1 MSRVLIVTGG
11 SRGLGAATCIG
22 AAEAGYEA
30 ICVNY
35 VGNKARANEVVAAC
49 EKAGAKAIAAQADV
63 TKEADIVRMFET
75 VDKELGTVTHLVN
88 SAGIVGPYARVD
100 ELDNWSAL
108 EELWTLNITAT
119 LVCSREAIKR
129 MSTKHGGKGGAIV
142 HLSSAASHLGGAGV
156 NVPYAAS
163 KGAMITMTKSLARV
177 LGPEVRINAVCPGF
191 IQGEWLR
198 QGMGPEVYDRTQAFL
213 EGATPLKRTA
223 TADTVAE
230 AIIMLITSASLV
242 TGETLLLDGGHHLL

>member
-35 VGNKARANEVVAAC
+35 VGNKERADQVVAAC
-49 EKAGAKAIAAQADV
+49 EAAGAKALAVQADI
-63 TKEADIVRMFET
+63 TKEAGINRMFET

-100 ELDNWSAL
+100 ELDDWNAL
-108 EELWTLNITAT
+108 EELWTLNITST
-119 LVCSREAIKR
+119 MICCREAIKR

-142 HLSSAASHLGGAGV
+142 NLSSAASHLGGAGV

-163 KGAMITMTKSLARV
+163 KGAIDSMNWGMAQEVAAEGIRV
-177 LGPEVRINAVCPGF
+177 NAVSPGVIDTEIQPEGRVEAVGPNLPMKRVGQAPEVANTI
-191 IQGEWLR
+191 L
-198 QGMGPEVYDRTQAFL
+198 FL
-213 EGATPLKRTA
+213 LSDDASYIAGTKVNVSGAR
-223 TADTVAE
+223 
-230 AIIMLITSASLV
+230 
-242 TGETLLLDGGHHLL
+242 

>member
-22 AAEAGYEA
+22 AAKRGYEK
-30 ICVNY
+30 IVVNY
-35 VGNKARANEVVAAC
+35 VSNKQRADEVVAAC
-49 EKAGAKAIAAQADV
+49 ENAGAKAIAVQADV
-63 TKEADIVRMFET
+63 TREADIVKLFET
-75 VDKELGTVTHLVN
+75 ADRELGTVTHLVN

-100 ELDNWSAL
+100 ELDDWNSL
-108 EELWTLNITAT
+108 EELWTLNITST

-163 KGAMITMTKSLARV
+163 KGAIDSLNWGMAQEVAAEGIRV
-177 LGPEVRINAVCPGF
+177 NAVSPGVIDTE
-191 IQGEWLR
+191 IQPEGRVEAV
-198 QGMGPEVYDRTQAFL
+198 GPNLPMKRVGQAEEVANAILFL
-213 EGATPLKRTA
+213 LSEEASYIAGTKVNVSGAR
-223 TADTVAE
+223 
-230 AIIMLITSASLV
+230 
-242 TGETLLLDGGHHLL
+242 

>member
-22 AAEAGYEA
+22 AAARGYEN

-35 VGNKARANEVVAAC
+35 VGNKERADQVAEAC
-49 EKAGAKAIAAQADV
+49 EKAGANTIAVQADV
-63 TKEADIVRMFET
+63 TKEADIVKLFET

-100 ELDNWSAL
+100 ELDDWDAL
-108 EELWTLNITAT
+108 QELWTLNITST
-119 LVCSREAIKR
+119 LICSREAIKR

-163 KGAMITMTKSLARV
+163 KGAIDSLNWGMAQEVAAEGIRVNSVSPGVIDTEIQPEGRVEAVGPNLPMKRVGQAEEVANAILFLLSDEASYIAGTKVNVSGAR
-177 LGPEVRINAVCPGF
+177 
-191 IQGEWLR
+191 
-198 QGMGPEVYDRTQAFL
+198 
-213 EGATPLKRTA
+213 
-223 TADTVAE
+223 
-230 AIIMLITSASLV
+230 
-242 TGETLLLDGGHHLL
+242 

>member
-22 AAEAGYEA
+22 AAERGYEN

-35 VGNKARANEVVAAC
+35 AGNKERADQVVAAC
-49 EKAGAKAIAAQADV
+49 EKAGAKAIAVQADI
-63 TKEADIVRMFET
+63 TKEADIVRLFET
-75 VDKELGTVTHLVN
+75 ADKELGTVTHLVN

-100 ELDNWSAL
+100 ELDDWDAMQ
-108 EELWTLNITAT
+108 ELWTLNITAT

-163 KGAMITMTKSLARV
+163 KGAVDSLNWGMAQEVVAEGIRV
-177 LGPEVRINAVCPGF
+177 NAVSPGVIDTE
-191 IQGEWLR
+191 IQPAGRVEE
-198 QGMGPEVYDRTQAFL
+198 MGPKLPMKRAGQAEEVANAILFL
-213 EGATPLKRTA
+213 LSDAASYVAGTKVNVSGAR
-223 TADTVAE
+223 
-230 AIIMLITSASLV
+230 
-242 TGETLLLDGGHHLL
+242 

>member
-22 AAEAGYEA
+22 AAKRGYEN
-30 ICVNY
+30 IVVNY
-35 VGNKARANEVVAAC
+35 VSNKQRADEVVAAC
-49 EKAGAKAIAAQADV
+49 ENAGAKAIAVQADV
-63 TKEADIVRMFET
+63 TREADIVKLFET
-75 VDKELGTVTHLVN
+75 ADRELGTVTHLVN

-100 ELDNWSAL
+100 ELDDWNSL
-108 EELWTLNITAT
+108 EELWTLNITST

-163 KGAMITMTKSLARV
+163 KGAIDSLNWGMAQEVAAEGIRV
-177 LGPEVRINAVCPGF
+177 NAVSPGVIDTE
-191 IQGEWLR
+191 IQPEGRVEAV
-198 QGMGPEVYDRTQAFL
+198 GPNLPMKRVGQAEEVANAILFL
-213 EGATPLKRTA
+213 LSEEASYIAGTKVNVSGAR
-223 TADTVAE
+223 
-230 AIIMLITSASLV
+230 
-242 TGETLLLDGGHHLL
+242 

>member
-22 AAEAGYEA
+22 AAKRGYEN
-30 ICVNY
+30 IVVNY
-35 VGNKARANEVVAAC
+35 VSNKQRADEVVAAC
-49 EKAGAKAIAAQADV
+49 ENAGAKAIAVQADV
-63 TKEADIVRMFET
+63 TREADIVKLFET
-75 VDKELGTVTHLVN
+75 ADRELGTVTHLVN

-100 ELDNWSAL
+100 ELDDWNSL
-108 EELWTLNITAT
+108 EELWTLNITST

-163 KGAMITMTKSLARV
+163 KGAIDSLNWGMAQEVAAEGIRV
-177 LGPEVRINAVCPGF
+177 NAVSPGVIDTE
-191 IQGEWLR
+191 IQPEGRVEAV
-198 QGMGPEVYDRTQAFL
+198 GPNLPMKRVGQAEEVANAILFL
-213 EGATPLKRTA
+213 LSEESSYIAGTKVNVSGAR
-223 TADTVAE
+223 
-230 AIIMLITSASLV
+230 
-242 TGETLLLDGGHHLL
+242 

>member
-22 AAEAGYEA
+22 AAKRGYEN
-30 ICVNY
+30 IVVNY
-35 VGNKARANEVVAAC
+35 VSNKQRADEVVAAC
-49 EKAGAKAIAAQADV
+49 ENAGAKAIAVQGDV
-63 TKEADIVRMFET
+63 TREADIVKLFET
-75 VDKELGTVTHLVN
+75 ADRELGTVTHLVN

-100 ELDNWSAL
+100 ELDDWNSL
-108 EELWTLNITAT
+108 EELWTLNITST

-163 KGAMITMTKSLARV
+163 KGAIDSLNWGMAQEVAAESIRV
-177 LGPEVRINAVCPGF
+177 NAVSPGVIDTE
-191 IQGEWLR
+191 IQPEGRVEAV
-198 QGMGPEVYDRTQAFL
+198 GPNLPMKRVGQAEEVANAILFL
-213 EGATPLKRTA
+213 LSEEASYIAGTKVNVSGAR
-223 TADTVAE
+223 
-230 AIIMLITSASLV
+230 
-242 TGETLLLDGGHHLL
+242 

>member
-35 VGNKARANEVVAAC
+35 VGNKERADQVVAAC
-49 EKAGAKAIAAQADV
+49 EAAGAKTIAVQADV

-100 ELDNWSAL
+100 ELDDWSAL

-119 LVCSREAIKR
+119 LICSREAIKR

-163 KGAMITMTKSLARV
+163 KGAIDSMNWGMAQEVAAEGIRV
-177 LGPEVRINAVCPGF
+177 NAVSPGVIDTEIQPEGRVEAVGPNLPMKRVGQAPEVANA
-191 IQGEWLR
+191 IL
-198 QGMGPEVYDRTQAFL
+198 FL
-213 EGATPLKRTA
+213 LSDNASYIAGTKVNVSGAR
-223 TADTVAE
+223 
-230 AIIMLITSASLV
+230 
-242 TGETLLLDGGHHLL
+242 

>member
-35 VGNKARANEVVAAC
+35 VGNKARADEVVAAC
-49 EKAGAKAIAAQADV
+49 EKAGAKAIAVQADV

-75 VDKELGTVTHLVN
+75 VDKELGTVTHVVN

-100 ELDNWSAL
+100 ELDDWSAL

-119 LVCSREAIKR
+119 LICSREAIKR

-142 HLSSAASHLGGAGV
+142 H
-156 NVPYAAS
+156 
-163 KGAMITMTKSLARV
+163 
-177 LGPEVRINAVCPGF
+177 
-191 IQGEWLR
+191 
-198 QGMGPEVYDRTQAFL
+198 
-213 EGATPLKRTA
+213 
-223 TADTVAE
+223 
-230 AIIMLITSASLV
+230 
-242 TGETLLLDGGHHLL
+242 

>member
-22 AAEAGYEA
+22 AAKRGYEN
-30 ICVNY
+30 IVVNY
-35 VGNKARANEVVAAC
+35 VSNKQRADEVVAAC
-49 EKAGAKAIAAQADV
+49 ENAGAKAIAVQADV
-63 TKEADIVRMFET
+63 TREADIVKLFET
-75 VDKELGTVTHLVN
+75 ADRELGTVTHLVN

-100 ELDNWSAL
+100 ELDDWNAL
-108 EELWTLNITAT
+108 EKLWTLNITST

-163 KGAMITMTKSLARV
+163 KGAIDSLNWGMAQEVAAEGIRV
-177 LGPEVRINAVCPGF
+177 NAVSPGVIDTE
-191 IQGEWLR
+191 IQPEGRVEAV
-198 QGMGPEVYDRTQAFL
+198 GPNLPMKRVGQAEEVANAILFL
-213 EGATPLKRTA
+213 LSEESSYIAGTKVNVSGAR
-223 TADTVAE
+223 
-230 AIIMLITSASLV
+230 
-242 TGETLLLDGGHHLL
+242 